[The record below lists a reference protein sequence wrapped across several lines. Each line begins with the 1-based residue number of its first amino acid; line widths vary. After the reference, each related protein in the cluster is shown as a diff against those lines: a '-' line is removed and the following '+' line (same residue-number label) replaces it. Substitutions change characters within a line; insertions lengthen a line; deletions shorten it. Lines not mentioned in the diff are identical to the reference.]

1 MQVREPGQHRSFVSF
16 GKKVRHSYVATIWL
30 DLKDPPFCCNVHCLF
45 LRMLGG
51 ITYEFTNRYFQQT
64 NRNTSLNLFYLYQK
78 LTCSLD
84 TADKFL
90 WLYLLPT
97 HIEDEPSVASSGHRL
112 VYYWLSPDIVIYWR
126 VLSYHIRHHCLFCR
140 RLFFS
145 HPLLMCHGS
154 MVPKQCSVLLIQPLN
169 I

>member
-1 MQVREPGQHRSFVSF
+1 MSSQ
-16 GKKVRHSYVATIWL
+16 I
-30 DLKDPPFCCNVHCLF
+30 
-45 LRMLGG
+45 G
-51 ITYEFTNRYFQQT
+51 IFQQT

-112 VYYWLSPDIVIYWR
+112 VYY
-126 VLSYHIRHHCLFCR
+126 
-140 RLFFS
+140 
-145 HPLLMCHGS
+145 
-154 MVPKQCSVLLIQPLN
+154 
-169 I
+169 